1 VFNEKE
7 KSGRPLRGRQ
17 TGHQPNSTFF
27 KSAGRRQFLSVL
39 GREPIEKL
47 WVADLKTID
56 NPCSI
61 FDIPRMPTRYKMK
74 IAYDGTN
81 YSGWQVQPNH
91 RTVQG
96 EIEQLLSEM
105 TGQKH
110 VRVESSGRT
119 DTGVHARAQVAHFD
133 LEKPIDPKYFQRGLN
148 AQIDRDIRIQTL
160 EKASP
165 GFHARFSAVGK
176 EYRYFIYNGLVVP
189 PTKRLYRLQEGRSLD
204 IERMRSAAALLVGEH
219 DFAPFAANRKVPIK
233 STVRTIHSFH
243 VRKHGADITLKV
255 QGNGFLYKMVRGL
268 AGFLVHVG
276 TGRLDPE
283 AALDI
288 LGHGKRTAKVQT
300 ARPQGLFLWKVFY

>member
-1 VFNEKE
+1 M
-7 KSGRPLRGRQ
+7 S
-17 TGHQPNSTFF
+17 
-27 KSAGRRQFLSVL
+27 
-39 GREPIEKL
+39 
-47 WVADLKTID
+47 
-56 NPCSI
+56 
-61 FDIPRMPTRYKMK
+61 TRYKMK

-96 EIEQLLSEM
+96 EIERLLAEM
-105 TGQKH
+105 TCQKH

-133 LEKPIDPKYFQRGLN
+133 LEQPVKNVKYFQRGLN

-160 EKASP
+160 EKAP
-165 GFHARFSAVGK
+165 PDFHARFSAIGK
-176 EYRYFIYNGLVVP
+176 EYRYFIYNGLIVP

-204 IERMRSAAALLVGEH
+204 IGRMRIAAALLVGEH

-243 VRKHGADITLKV
+243 VRRHGADITLEV

-268 AGFLVHVG
+268 AGFLIHVG
-276 TGRLDPE
+276 MGRLEPE
-283 AALDI
+283 AATEI
-288 LGHGKRTAKVQT
+288 LASGKRTAIVQT
-300 ARPQGLFLWKVFY
+300 AQPHGLFLWKVFY